1 MVEQCAHNKYL
12 CINPIAA
19 SISTFV
25 ILIHSFVFP
34 NSFVLHTH
42 MYIVSVDRIEVAE
55 ITVSD
60 HTGKTH

>member
-42 MYIVSVDRIEVAE
+42 MYICKCGQNRSGRNH
-55 ITVSD
+55 SQ
-60 HTGKTH
+60 